1 MNFPHKIGCNFC
13 HIRSFCDILQMIL
26 ASYRKVHACRLVV
39 FAQQSLSVEANS
51 AAFAFSPS
59 LLLFLLCDGSTVFY
73 HFVSAIVIVSNQLF
87 ASRCILCVHIACW
100 SAAAWGQHCAVLN
113 SNSGVC
119 CPHIGVFISLF
130 LWLLSLVIAP
140 AAWWSSSVITS
151 CESINFRS
159 YENAATR
166 ILQSRRPNFNR
177 VFAFVRSHAK

>member
-1 MNFPHKIGCNFC
+1 MQFLSYSIILRYTPNDIGIISKSACVSAGGFCSTISLGRGKFRCFRFFPISIVISIVRWQHT
-13 HIRSFCDILQMIL
+13 
-26 ASYRKVHACRLVV
+26 V
-39 FAQQSLSVEANS
+39 FLS
-51 AAFAFSPS
+51 
-59 LLLFLLCDGSTVFY
+59 FY